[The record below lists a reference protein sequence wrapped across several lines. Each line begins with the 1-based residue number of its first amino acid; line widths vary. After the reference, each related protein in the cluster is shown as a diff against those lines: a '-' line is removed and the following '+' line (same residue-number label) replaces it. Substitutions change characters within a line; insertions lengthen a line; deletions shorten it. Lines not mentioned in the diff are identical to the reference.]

1 MKDSPESESGA
12 SRALAELTVRPIGF
26 LRTGK
31 QVKFQ
36 TLHQPDEASAEENV
50 LELLPERDLEMGL
63 RDLAGFSRLWLIS
76 WFDRNDSWRPLVMP
90 PRGPARRRGVFATR
104 SPHRP
109 NPIGLTAVRLLRIVG
124 RRLILGPCD
133 LMDGTPVLDVKPY
146 LPAYDAFPEE
156 LAGWTEAVDGEL
168 REPPRFTVTFASLA
182 RIQAD
187 WLRDQWQVDFRSRL
201 VELLSRD
208 PSVHRGRRIRAR
220 GLHLRVAG
228 CGAWRAIFAVE
239 EGTWTVEVQRLE
251 PGYPP
256 RFLADPTRTSILD
269 REAQLAFLA
278 RWPEQT
284 ISGG

>member
-1 MKDSPESESGA
+1 MKDSPESGA
-12 SRALAELTVRPIGF
+12 SRTELTVRPIGF

-63 RDLAGFSRLWLIS
+63 RDLAGFSRIWLIS

-109 NPIGLTAVRLLRIVG
+109 NPLGLTAVRLLRIAG

-146 LPAYDAFPEE
+146 IPSYDAFPEE
-156 LAGWTEAVDGEL
+156 RAGWTEAVDFEL
-168 REPPRFTVTFASLA
+168 REPPRFIVTFAPLA
-182 RIQAD
+182 QVQAD
-187 WLRDQWQVDFRSRL
+187 WLRDQWQVDFRPRL
-201 VELLSRD
+201 MELLSRD

-220 GLHLRVAG
+220 SPHLRAAG
-228 CGAWRAIFAVE
+228 CGAWRAIFAVDPA
-239 EGTWTVEVQRLE
+239 TATVEVRHLE
-251 PGYPP
+251 PSYPP
-256 RFLADPTRTSILD
+256 RFLADPTRLSIPD